1 MGEHRT
7 MQIFSI
13 NIKQSLNIME
23 HKPMPNRSTKA
34 PDLTLVSAIF
44 QSGRYEHVTVNEVW

>member
-1 MGEHRT
+1 
-7 MQIFSI
+7 MQILSI

-23 HKPMPNRSTKA
+23 YKPMPNRSTKA

>member
-13 NIKQSLNIME
+13 NIKQSLNIMQ
-23 HKPMPNRSTKA
+23 HKPMPNRSTEA
-34 PDLTLVSAIF
+34 PDLMLVSAIF